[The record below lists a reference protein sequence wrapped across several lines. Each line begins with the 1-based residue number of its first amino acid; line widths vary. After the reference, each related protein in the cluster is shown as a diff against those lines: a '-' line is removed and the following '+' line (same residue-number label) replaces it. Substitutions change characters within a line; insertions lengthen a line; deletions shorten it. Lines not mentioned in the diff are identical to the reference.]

1 MIVTQLEDLNDTE
14 RDVTAETWRSRRIV
28 LAREGVGFSMHDTV
42 IYAGTTSTFH
52 YENHIEAVYC
62 VQGEG
67 TLTNEETGEVHPLRD
82 GTLYLLDGHEK
93 HTVRAETELRMACVF
108 NPPVTGRET
117 HDESG
122 VYPLVTEEAADR
134 KVPTGARVG
143 EESKI
148 ASQAAEPATTA

>member
-1 MIVTQLEDLNDTE
+1 MYVINRDDTNDTE
-14 RDVTAETWRSRRIV
+14 RDVTSENWRSRRMV

-52 YENHIEAVYC
+52 YQNHIEAVYC
-62 VQGEG
+62 VQGNG
-67 TLTNEETGEVHPLRD
+67 TLTNEETGEVHELKD

-117 HDESG
+117 HDENG
-122 VYPLVTEEAADR
+122 VYPAVFEEGSDR
-134 KVPTGARVG
+134 KVPKQPSA
-143 EESKI
+143 
-148 ASQAAEPATTA
+148 